1 MTASIL
7 REKMPN
13 LLLASATTA
22 VPETFVNSIE
32 FPRGAMVVSLII
44 VAAAII
50 FGIVFA
56 IQEQDILMG
65 VLMIVGGSMLAGIP
79 ASFGSFLLHNE
90 NQDAFVSWAEQRYG
104 VTGLTEEQS
113 IALYDGEPVITED
126 YGQLQRVE
134 EKDGSY
140 TISTSPV
147 TNQELTP
154 LDAVDAPTEEPGW

>member
-1 MTASIL
+1 
-7 REKMPN
+7 MPN
-13 LLLASATTA
+13 LLLASVATA

-32 FPRGAMVVSLII
+32 FPRGAMVLSLII
-44 VAAAII
+44 FAAAIVI
-50 FGIVFA
+50 GIVFA

-65 VLMIVGGSMLAGIP
+65 FLLIVAGFMLAGIP

-90 NQDAFVSWAEQRYG
+90 NQDAFVSWAEKRYG

-126 YGQLQRVE
+126 YGQLQRIE

-147 TNQELTP
+147 SNQELTP